1 MREVN
6 ILGMLYTVC
15 SSTDLMD
22 KGLDGECCY
31 YSKQIKIRPWSKM
44 LDDTSSDM
52 EKQYRHREVV
62 RHEIVHAFLYESGL
76 SEYAQDE
83 QLVDWIAMQ
92 FPKIEEAIIQAVR

>member
-6 ILGMLYTVC
+6 ILGMPYTVC

-22 KGLDGECCY
+22 TGLDGECCY
-31 YSKQIKIRPWSKM
+31 YSKRIKIRPWSKM
-44 LDDTSSDM
+44 LDDTASDL
-52 EKQYRHREVV
+52 EKQSRYREVV

-92 FPKIEEAIIQAVR
+92 FPKIEDAIIEAVR